1 MPPSRSSYAS
11 VAAGTAA
18 ASPPSQ
24 TPPARSGTFS
34 HLMNPAPPSPNHQQ
48 LPESQHRGYVPQ
60 EPSEDTGPVRIGTAV
75 NAWGS
80 ANGMTHWSNQY
91 SIAGVYGAH
100 NNALPGSG
108 GFFVPTYL
116 RDSKYLERLEDAHRA
131 KVLAQ
136 KETTVAHTNGHSAS
150 LSKNSSSV
158 SLHKLAPSHR
168 GMTYDIIEHQPA
180 AVFDGPTPLPSKWL
194 ELDKYGGL
202 EIVGDGLEV
211 RYTGP
216 LRTHDHEAAAA
227 RADHPMPSQCGI
239 YYYEVTIISKGKDG
253 MIGVGFSGQKVSL
266 EKLPGW
272 ENDSWAYHGDDGMT
286 FCCQLTG
293 KKYGPTFTNQDVIG
307 CGVNFLTGS
316 AFFTKNGVF
325 QGNAFR
331 DIKDIK
337 LYPSVGAKRP
347 GAQLRVNF
355 GQSPFIFDIDGMVAC
370 EKSRTM
376 TAINS
381 VNTKQLCPP
390 LSEDALIKELVA
402 QFLRHAGYVDTAKA
416 FATETSSESNALNK
430 GSDGH
435 FEQFN
440 IQEDLDAIN
449 RQQIRAAILEGDIDK
464 ALKRTNAYYPDVLR
478 DNPRIHFRLRCRKFV
493 EMMRESTELLSGSS
507 EKRSKPPNGHAEEF
521 FGQAM
526 ELDEPV
532 ANGEDWDRME
542 TEEMDNSR
550 KYEEILNETLRYAQ
564 ELKYEYKDD
573 PSKEVKNTLESIFA
587 MFAYEDP
594 RKSPTAAVIK
604 NSGRIPVAEEL
615 NSAILV
621 SLGKSSAA
629 ALERLCQQTE
639 VLVGDI
645 SEHGG
650 PGALINVKHD
660 FLKL

>member
-1 MPPSRSSYAS
+1 MPPRRSSYAS

-24 TPPARSGTFS
+24 TPPARSGAFS
-34 HLMNPAPPSPNHQQ
+34 HLMNPTPPSPNHQQ
-48 LPESQHRGYVPQ
+48 LPEFQQRPYTPQ

-91 SIAGVYGAH
+91 SIAGVYGTH
-100 NNALPGSG
+100 NVLPGSG

-116 RDSKYLERLEDAHRA
+116 RDSKYMERLESAHQARVIA
-131 KVLAQ
+131 HNEA
-136 KETTVAHTNGHSAS
+136 TVTHTNGHSAS

-180 AVFDGPTPLPSKWL
+180 VVFDGPVPLPSKWL

-202 EIVGDGLEV
+202 EVVGDGLEV

-239 YYYEVTIISKGKDG
+239 YYYEVSIISKGKDG
-253 MIGVGFSGQKVSL
+253 MIGIGFSGPKVSL

-272 ENDSWAYHGDDGMT
+272 EHDSWAYHGDDGMT
-286 FCCQLTG
+286 FCCQATG

-355 GQSPFIFDIDGMVAC
+355 GQSPFIFDIDGMVAS
-370 EKSRTM
+370 EKDRTM

-381 VNTKQLCPP
+381 VNTLQLHPP

-416 FATETSSESNALNK
+416 FATELSLESNALNK

-435 FEQFN
+435 FDQFD

-507 EKRSKPPNGHAEEF
+507 EKRSKLPNGHAEEV

-526 ELDEPV
+526 ELDDPV

-621 SLGKSSAA
+621 SLGKSSVA

-639 VLVGDI
+639 VLVSDI